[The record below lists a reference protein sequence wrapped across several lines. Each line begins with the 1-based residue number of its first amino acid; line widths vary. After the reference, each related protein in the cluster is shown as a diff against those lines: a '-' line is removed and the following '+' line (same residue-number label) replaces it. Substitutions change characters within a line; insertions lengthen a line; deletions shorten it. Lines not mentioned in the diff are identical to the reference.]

1 MRLLT
6 VNGGFIELESNRQYV
21 LGRAL
26 DADVVVPDMS
36 CSRHHAQLTL
46 GALAESCFLVDLDSR
61 NGTYVN
67 EERVTGRADL
77 NHGSRIR
84 IGSTV
89 YLLALHDSEEA
100 AETSLHDT
108 GTIPRV
114 EWTPIG
120 ASREKLERLVQSLGT
135 LST

>member
-67 EERVTGRADL
+67 EERVTGRALGCQNQFPTRPTASLPSRARRLQPNRRADRL
-77 NHGSRIR
+77 RDHG
-84 IGSTV
+84 
-89 YLLALHDSEEA
+89 
-100 AETSLHDT
+100 
-108 GTIPRV
+108 
-114 EWTPIG
+114 
-120 ASREKLERLVQSLGT
+120 RERRLPHGLMQ
-135 LST
+135 